1 MKRSVIIVAGGKG
14 LRMGGDLPK
23 QFIPV
28 QGKPLLMHTMGV
40 FYRWDATVDLLTVIP
55 EEHAS
60 YWNMLCRELNF
71 SIAHRVVYGGETRF
85 HSVRNGLHEVEG
97 DGLIAIHDGVRPYVT
112 PDVIT
117 SCFKAAE
124 MYGAAIPVVPMVES
138 VREIMADESAK
149 GRRGEGAKGRKGEGK
164 KGRKEEGAKG
174 QMYDSC
180 ESRTFD
186 RSRLCIV
193 QTPQVFRSD
202 ILRIAYEQ
210 PYSEM
215 FTDDASVVEAA
226 GYPIRLVE
234 GNRENIKIT
243 TPTDLEKL
251 PLCTSVSPLCNSV

>member
-1 MKRSVIIVAGGKG
+1 MIFMKRSVIIVAGGKG
-14 LRMGGDLPK
+14 IRMGGDLPK
-23 QFIPV
+23 QFIPM
-28 QGKPLLMHTMGV
+28 QGKPLLMHTMDV
-40 FYRWDATVDLLTVIP
+40 FYRWDSTVDLLTVIP

-117 SCFKAAE
+117 SCFNAAE
-124 MYGAAIPVVPMVES
+124 MYGVAIPVVPMVES
-138 VREIMADESAK
+138 VREIIEGEGTK
-149 GRRGEGAKGRKGEGK
+149 GRRGEGAKGF
-164 KGRKEEGAKG
+164 
-174 QMYDSC
+174 MYGCC

-210 PYSEM
+210 PFNEM

-226 GYPIRLVE
+226 GYPIHLVE

-243 TPTDLEKL
+243 TPTDIK
-251 PLCTSVSPLCNSV
+251 PLCTSVSSLCNSV

>member
-1 MKRSVIIVAGGKG
+1 
-14 LRMGGDLPK
+14 
-23 QFIPV
+23 
-28 QGKPLLMHTMGV
+28 
-40 FYRWDATVDLLTVIP
+40 
-55 EEHAS
+55 
-60 YWNMLCRELNF
+60 
-71 SIAHRVVYGGETRF
+71 
-85 HSVRNGLHEVEG
+85 
-97 DGLIAIHDGVRPYVT
+97 
-112 PDVIT
+112 
-117 SCFKAAE
+117 

-210 PYSEM
+210 PFNEM

-243 TPTDLEKL
+243 TPTDIK
-251 PLCTSVSPLCNSV
+251 PLCSSVSPPCNSV